1 MIVIFITETI
11 FLSQYNQNERK
22 KNVFFFFLIFRH
34 YYQLSHLVKF
44 QQINSFI
51 IKLYWEYSFYVL
63 TQAHRPIEF
72 RLKSQRGS
80 QPPNL
85 VNLFAFGCHVI
96 DRAYVRV
103 YRLYGWGRG
112 DCQKD
117 GRGVS
122 DASWQVHI
130 FYGYRTFTVSHHH
143 IAGSCVNSSR

>member
-22 KNVFFFFLIFRH
+22 KNVFFLIFRH
-34 YYQLSHLVKF
+34 YYQVSHLVKF

-51 IKLYWEYSFYVL
+51 IKLYWEYLFYVL

-80 QPPNL
+80 EPPNL
-85 VNLFAFGCHVI
+85 VNLFSFGCHVI

-130 FYGYRTFTVSHHH
+130 FYGYRTFT
-143 IAGSCVNSSR
+143 IWFDSCIT